1 MVKSQLVPLALSA
14 LLLASPC
21 VLAEEA
27 GAGAPAAPPAAAEPV
42 PPPPPAPTAAV
53 PAPAMPV
60 EQAPVLGG
68 TEQTRPAG
76 GGIGQPGAM
85 QPGAVLGAMPK
96 LEGMHKCAGMGQGKM
111 GATQVGAGQG
121 AMAKGDAMDK
131 CGGMI
136 KGEAAEKCRGMHGM
150 GTRMGTQMPG
160 AEAGMM
166 PEACRHKCRTM
177 HMMGGMQDDEGGHCG
192 MGMMHGGHEMMA
204 RQQALMKRL
213 DILDARLARIELMLE
228 HLMQR

>member
-1 MVKSQLVPLALSA
+1 M
-14 LLLASPC
+14 
-21 VLAEEA
+21 
-27 GAGAPAAPPAAAEPV
+27 G
-42 PPPPPAPTAAV
+42 
-53 PAPAMPV
+53 
-60 EQAPVLGG
+60 
-68 TEQTRPAG
+68 
-76 GGIGQPGAM
+76 

-121 AMAKGDAMDK
+121 AMAKGGAMDK

-136 KGEAAEKCRGMHGM
+136 KGEAAEKCWGMHGM
-150 GTRMGTQMPG
+150 GKGMGTQMPG

-213 DILDARLARIELMLE
+213 DILDARLARIELMLQ